1 MKKYVIYAGVNG
13 AGKSTFYNMKSQYNL
28 PRVNTDE
35 IVKEFGDWKNVTDV
49 MRAGKIAVKRI
60 DEYLSQGISFNQ
72 ETTLCGH
79 SIFRNIERAKKEGY
93 VIELFYVGL
102 DSAEIAKE
110 RIAKR
115 VERGGHGIPDEDVE
129 RRYVES
135 LKNLRRAIELCDLV
149 SINDNTETMRR
160 FAIYRNGQLCLLSRN
175 VPEWFRRTEIEN
187 VLDETDYLADSDA
200 ERYTHEEVF
209 SRLKDKNNN

>member
-28 PRVNTDE
+28 PRVNSDE
-35 IVKEFGDWKNVTDV
+35 IVKELGDWKNVADT
-49 MRAGKIAVKRI
+49 MKAGKIAVQRI
-60 DEYLSQGISFNQ
+60 NDYFSQGVSFNQ

-79 SIFRNIERAKKEGY
+79 SIFRNIKRAKQQGY
-93 VIELFYVGL
+93 VVEMFYVGL

-115 VERGGHGIPDEDVE
+115 VECGGHGIPDEDVE

-135 LKNLRRAIELCDLV
+135 LKNLRKAIEMCDLV

-175 VPEWFRRTEIEN
+175 VPEWFQRTEIEN
-187 VLDETDYLADSDA
+187 ILDEAGYLADSDN

-209 SRLKDKNNN
+209 SRLKDKTKD

>member
-28 PRVNTDE
+28 PRVNSDE
-35 IVKEFGDWKNVTDV
+35 IVKELGDWKNVADT
-49 MRAGKIAVKRI
+49 MKAGKIAVQRI
-60 DEYLSQGISFNQ
+60 NDYFSQGVSFNQ

-79 SIFRNIERAKKEGY
+79 SIFRNIERAKQQGY
-93 VIELFYVGL
+93 VVEMFYVGL

-115 VERGGHGIPDEDVE
+115 VERGGHGIPDEAVE
-129 RRYVES
+129 RRYTES
-135 LKNLRRAIELCDLV
+135 LRNLRKAIELCDLV

-175 VPEWFRRTEIEN
+175 VPEWFQRTEIEN
-187 VLDETDYLADSDA
+187 VLDEADYLADSDT

-209 SRLKDKNNN
+209 SRLKDKKKD

>member
-13 AGKSTFYNMKSQYNL
+13 AGKSTFYNMKSQYNI
-28 PRVNTDE
+28 PRVNSDE
-35 IVKEFGDWKNVTDV
+35 IVKEFGDWKNVADA
-49 MRAGKIAVKRI
+49 MKAGKIAVQRI
-60 DEYLSQGISFNQ
+60 NDYFSQGVSFNQ

-79 SIFRNIERAKKEGY
+79 SIFRNIKRAKQQGY
-93 VIELFYVGL
+93 VVEMFYVGL

-129 RRYVES
+129 RRYTES
-135 LKNLRRAIELCDLV
+135 LRNLRKAIEMCDLV

-160 FAIYRNGQLCLLSRN
+160 FAIYRDGQLCLLSRN
-175 VPEWFRRTEIEN
+175 VPEWFQRIDIEN
-187 VLDETDYLADSDA
+187 VLDETDYLANSDN

-209 SRLKDKNNN
+209 SRLRD

>member
-13 AGKSTFYNMKSQYNL
+13 AGKSTFYNMKSQYSL

-35 IVKEFGDWKNVTDV
+35 IVKELGDWKNVTDV

-60 DEYLSQGISFNQ
+60 DEYFSQGISFNQ

-79 SIFRNIERAKKEGY
+79 SIFRNMQRAKQQGY

-175 VPEWFRRTEIEN
+175 VPEWFRRIDVEN
-187 VLDETDYLADSDA
+187 VLDKTDYLADADA
-200 ERYTHEEVF
+200 ERYTHKEVF
-209 SRLKDKNNN
+209 SRLKD

>member
-13 AGKSTFYNMKSQYNL
+13 AGKSTFYNMKSQYSL

-35 IVKEFGDWKNVTDV
+35 IVKELGDWKNVTDV

-60 DEYLSQGISFNQ
+60 DEYFSQGISFNQ

-79 SIFRNIERAKKEGY
+79 SIFRNMQRAKQQGY

-110 RIAKR
+110 RIARR

-135 LKNLRRAIELCDLV
+135 LKNLRKVIELCDLV

-160 FAIYRNGQLCLLSRN
+160 FAIYRNGQLRLLSRN
-175 VPEWFRRTEIEN
+175 VPEWFRRIDIEY
-187 VLDETDYLADSDA
+187 VLDETDYLANSDTK
-200 ERYTHEEVF
+200 RYTHEEVF
-209 SRLKDKNNN
+209 SRLKDKNKD